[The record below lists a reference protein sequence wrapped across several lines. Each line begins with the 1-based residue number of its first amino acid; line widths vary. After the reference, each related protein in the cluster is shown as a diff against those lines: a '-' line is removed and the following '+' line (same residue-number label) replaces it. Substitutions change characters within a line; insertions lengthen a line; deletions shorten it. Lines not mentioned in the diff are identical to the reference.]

1 MGLLLFAAGVL
12 RLGFVADFFGK
23 PVLLG
28 YINGVALIVIAS
40 QLGKLFGIPVD
51 VDEFFPIIKE
61 IIEDLG
67 GANGPTVLLS
77 AVLLAVA
84 IAVKRFLPVVPPS
97 LVVLALALAIAAA
110 VDLEARDRGRR

>member
-40 QLGKLFGIPVD
+40 QLGKLFGITVD
-51 VDEFFPIIKE
+51 VDEFFPIE
-61 IIEDLG
+61 QG
-67 GANGPTVLLS
+67 GWSEPRRRERADRAPERGASLS
-77 AVLLAVA
+77 RSPSALSSSGAAVA
-84 IAVKRFLPVVPPS
+84 RRPRWPS
-97 LVVLALALAIAAA
+97 RSRPRWIS
-110 VDLEARDRGRR
+110 RRATSR